1 MQLNISGHHI
11 ELTQALKEHAHSKL
25 IKIKKHFKQVMNI
38 NLVLEVE
45 KTAQNPQKAEAT
57 IHISGQDLFAKVASD
72 DMYHSIN
79 ELVKKLDAQVQKHK
93 DKIQK
98 HH

>member
-1 MQLNISGHHI
+1 MQLNISGHHV
-11 ELTQALKEHAHSKL
+11 EVTQALRDHAHSKL
-25 IKIKKHFKQVMNI
+25 QKIKQHFNQVMNI

-45 KTAQNPQKAEAT
+45 KNIQKAEAT
-57 IHISGQDLFAKVASD
+57 IHISGQDLFAHVSSD

-79 ELVKKLDAQVQKHK
+79 ELVKKLDAQVYKYK
-93 DKIQK
+93 EKIQK